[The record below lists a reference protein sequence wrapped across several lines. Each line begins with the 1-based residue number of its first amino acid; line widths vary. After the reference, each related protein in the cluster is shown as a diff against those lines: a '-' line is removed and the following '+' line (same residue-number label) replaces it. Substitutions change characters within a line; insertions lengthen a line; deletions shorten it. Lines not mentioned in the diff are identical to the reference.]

1 MCVAIVERVTNL
13 PNTVDNVSAHAPGMP
28 VVAVVGDG
36 QLARMMQTE
45 AVELGQ
51 SIRLLAGAL
60 DASAAQVAAD
70 VVLGDY
76 TNLDDLRR
84 AARGASVVTFDH
96 EHVPDRKSVV

>member
-1 MCVAIVERVTNL
+1 MRVAIVERVTNL

-51 SIRLLAGAL
+51 
-60 DASAAQVAAD
+60 
-70 VVLGDY
+70 
-76 TNLDDLRR
+76 
-84 AARGASVVTFDH
+84 
-96 EHVPDRKSVV
+96 